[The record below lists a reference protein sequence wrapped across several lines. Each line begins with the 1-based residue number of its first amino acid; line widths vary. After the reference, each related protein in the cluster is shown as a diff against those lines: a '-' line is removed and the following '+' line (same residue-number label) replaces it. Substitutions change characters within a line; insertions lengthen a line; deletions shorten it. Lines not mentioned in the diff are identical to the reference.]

1 MRLLNNLAV
10 GEIEGQLFLAEGL
23 LQAGPATLAR
33 DAGRVARSDATHA
46 LCAYT
51 QAREHHRRS
60 RQVISKG
67 DFSQTAQERPRL
79 LLEKSDLAGK

>member
-1 MRLLNNLAV
+1 M
-10 GEIEGQLFLAEGL
+10 
-23 LQAGPATLAR
+23 QAGPATLAR
-33 DAGRVARSDATHA
+33 EARIAARSDATHA
-46 LCAYT
+46 LCAST

-67 DFSQTAQERPRL
+67 EFSQTAQERPRL